1 MRNKKILTCGILF
14 LIGVGGAAHAEDTK
28 SKVVNSSNSFQDTKT
43 LVGTDEPINIDPDY
57 LKALQDRQRAHEVKK
72 AMDALDSGY
81 AKEQAQKKLRPFSSD
96 EILQNRIKDTEIE
109 RAANTPIINSKQII
123 TSENLDVDNPRPI
136 VIRTSPSK
144 VSSIIFFDSTG
155 APWPIEYALPGDEE
169 MFTITPAGSEKN
181 VATIIAG
188 KNFVQSNAVLGLVGL
203 PTTIVLELQA
213 DPYNTDSRKSLRL
226 PRMGPK
232 AKQVTV
238 ATQDLVE
245 NSPPELLSL
254 MNGSKLAGS
263 KLLKLDGVKSGNA
276 YLYNGY
282 IYLTSKYIL
291 MWPAS
296 LNSAS
301 SPTGKNVYKLH
312 KSAKNLIFSV
322 DGEKAYAKIADF
334 N

>member
-1 MRNKKILTCGILF
+1 MRNKKILACSVLF
-14 LIGVGGAAHAEDTK
+14 LLSVGGAANASEAK
-28 SKVVNSSNSFQDTKT
+28 SKVVNSSSSFQDTKT
-43 LVGTDEPINIDPDY
+43 LVGTDDPISIDPDY

-72 AMDALDSGY
+72 AMDALDAGY

-109 RAANTPIINSKQII
+109 RAANIPIINSKQII
-123 TSENLDVDNPRPI
+123 SSENLDVDNPKPI
-136 VIRTSPSK
+136 IIRTSPSK

-226 PRMGPK
+226 PRTGPK
-232 AKQVTV
+232 AKQISV

-291 MWPAS
+291 MWPAA

-322 DGEKAYAKIADF
+322 DGEKAYAKIVDF
-334 N
+334 